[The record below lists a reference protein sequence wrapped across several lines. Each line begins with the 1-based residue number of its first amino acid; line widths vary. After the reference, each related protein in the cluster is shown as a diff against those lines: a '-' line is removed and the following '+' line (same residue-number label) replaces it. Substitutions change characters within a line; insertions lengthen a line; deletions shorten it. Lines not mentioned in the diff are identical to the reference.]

1 MNTINNVAEIQVSY
15 YPSIINSFQIND
27 SRSSFELL
35 LDGWCK
41 NTLEMQEEVKILL
54 LNRSNKVLGVYPLAK
69 GGLNSCDVD
78 IRIILSVA
86 LKTLSTG
93 IILIH
98 NHPSG
103 NTKPSKADI
112 SITEKLKSAC
122 EIMNIM
128 LLDHLII
135 TKSDYYSFADE
146 GLL

>member
-15 YPSIINSFQIND
+15 YPSILNNFQIND
-27 SRSSFELL
+27 SKSSFELL

-41 NTLEMQEEVKILL
+41 KTLEMQEEVKILL

-69 GGLNSCDVD
+69 GGLNSCEVD

-112 SITEKLKSAC
+112 AITEKLKSAC
-122 EIMNIM
+122 DIMNIV

-135 TKSDYYSFADE
+135 LPSF
-146 GLL
+146 L